1 MSALMKKGK
10 HSLQSTKSAI
20 PAIVML
26 VLFAI
31 LAISLNFVDRQ
42 PIAADGSLVG
52 FGTINMAFH
61 DMTGVDWDFYSAT
74 EYGGYLAIATMVVF
88 FAAGLSEL
96 IKYRSFAKVDPAI
109 YAMTV
114 AYVIMLVLYVA
125 FDKIALNF
133 RPVLVDGIL
142 EPSFP
147 SSHTFLAI
155 GTMGCA
161 SIWVKARLEKP
172 QSTVIIVVC
181 VLLAL
186 FVVVGRLL
194 SGVHWLTDILGG
206 VLLGFALVSAYGCAL
221 SRLDRKRL

>member
-1 MSALMKKGK
+1 MKKGK
-10 HSLQSTKSAI
+10 HSRPSAKSAI
-20 PAIVML
+20 PAIFML
-26 VLFAI
+26 VLFAA
-31 LAISLNFVDRQ
+31 LTVSLKFVDQQ

-52 FGTINMAFH
+52 FGTVNMAFH
-61 DMTGVDWDFYSAT
+61 NMTGVDWEFYTAT
-74 EYGGYLAIATMVVF
+74 ECGGYLAIATMIIF

-96 IKYRSFAKVDPAI
+96 IKYRSFTKVDPAI
-109 YAMTV
+109 YAMAV

-125 FDKIALNF
+125 FDKIALNY
-133 RPVLVDGIL
+133 RPVLVDGVL

-161 SIWVKARLEKP
+161 SIWVKARLDKP
-172 QSTVIIVVC
+172 QSTVVVIVC

-194 SGVHWLTDILGG
+194 SGVHWFTDILGG
-206 VLLGFALVSAYGCAL
+206 VFLGFALVNAYGYTL
-221 SRLDRKRL
+221 SRLDRRRL